1 MKDLEELLE
10 ELLKKDESDSYIEFK
25 TNLEPHLVGEYISAL
40 SNSACLKTRD
50 FGYLIFGIEDKS
62 KKIVGTKFDIK
73 NAKIK
78 SENNK
83 NNTESLE
90 LYLRRNIEPKIS
102 FEFYD
107 LEIEEKKIV
116 ILEIASAKGR
126 PTTYKGKGLCRI
138 NESKTSLDLLPEKFI
153 KKIYNSETDWSLLTP
168 DKKYSFEDLDE
179 EAVERACKLIISNN
193 SQFEQFKNFP
203 KTLFKKAKILS
214 AEGEIVNAT
223 MLLLGK
229 SEFGSDFGEIK
240 IKFPGW
246 RSGVGEV
253 GGAET
258 FTIPFL
264 TEVPKIYLKIR
275 NDKIKTFPDGSL
287 FPNHDVIDKYDKEA
301 CLEAINNCIAHN
313 DYFQAKIIAIHQCQ
327 NQKLDKIKDEIDY
340 IDFESNGNFYYGKPY
355 DYLDGKGTP
364 KKYRN
369 KFLAEAM
376 KTLKMGVDVSGRG
389 INFIY
394 QKQIDKYFPIPDF
407 ISRNEGDYEEIFALR
422 IYGKIIDKKFSEILR
437 NHPSFDISKVILL
450 DKIQKMRGAE
460 VDEDEARKL
469 AKEKLIEGRRP
480 NYILSAKVSEIL
492 GQKADYINK
501 KGSSPEEIAQ
511 KILKLLKTFPNGCN
525 RRDIDGACYYMI
537 STLKNDKQKDKM
549 IQNILT
555 KLKKSKVID
564 KIGEKRNAIWILK
577 KE

>member
-1 MKDLEELLE
+1 
-10 ELLKKDESDSYIEFK
+10 
-25 TNLEPHLVGEYISAL
+25 
-40 SNSACLKTRD
+40 
-50 FGYLIFGIEDKS
+50 
-62 KKIVGTKFDIK
+62 
-73 NAKIK
+73 
-78 SENNK
+78 
-83 NNTESLE
+83 
-90 LYLRRNIEPKIS
+90 
-102 FEFYD
+102 
-107 LEIEEKKIV
+107 
-116 ILEIASAKGR
+116 
-126 PTTYKGKGLCRI
+126 
-138 NESKTSLDLLPEKFI
+138 
-153 KKIYNSETDWSLLTP
+153 
-168 DKKYSFEDLDE
+168 
-179 EAVERACKLIISNN
+179 
-193 SQFEQFKNFP
+193 
-203 KTLFKKAKILS
+203 
-214 AEGEIVNAT
+214 

-287 FPNHDVIDKYDKEA
+287 FPNHDVVDKYDKEA

-407 ISRNEGDYEEIFALR
+407 ISRNEGNYEEIFVLR

-437 NHPSFDISKVILL
+437 NHPSFDISKIILL
-450 DKIQKMRGAE
+450 DKIQKMQGAE

-492 GQKADYINK
+492 GKEVEHTEK
-501 KGSSPEEIAQ
+501 KGFSDEEISNFIV
-511 KILKLLKTFPNGCN
+511 KHLKNFPNGQN
-525 RRDIDGACYYMI
+525 RGQINDLVLKYMPGI
-537 STLKNDKQKDKM
+537 LNKKQKAMK
-549 IQNILT
+549 INNILT
-555 KLKKSKVID
+555 KLTKKNIIKNFGND
-564 KIGEKRNAIWILK
+564 RNSLWKFLQNK
-577 KE
+577 

>member
-1 MKDLEELLE
+1 MKDLKKLLE

-25 TNLEPHLVGEYISAL
+25 TDIEPSLVGEYISAL
-40 SNSACLKTRD
+40 SNSACLKHRD
-50 FGYLIFGIEDKS
+50 FGYLVFGIEDKS

-78 SENNK
+78 SKNNK
-83 NNTESLE
+83 NDKESLE
-90 LYLRRNIEPKIS
+90 LYLRRMIEPRI
-102 FEFYD
+102 FFDFYD

-116 ILEIASAKGR
+116 ILEIESAKEK
-126 PTTYKGKGLCRI
+126 PTKYEGKGFCRI
-138 NESKTSLDLLPEKFI
+138 NESKTSLDSLPAKFI
-153 KKIYNSETDWSLLTP
+153 KKIYNSETDWSLQVP
-168 DKKYSFEDLDE
+168 DKEYSFDDLDE

-193 SQFEQFKNFP
+193 SQFEQFKNSP
-203 KTLFKKAKILS
+203 KTLLKKAKILS

-327 NQKLDKIKDEIDY
+327 NQKLDKIKEEIDY

-376 KTLKMGVDVSGRG
+376 KTLKMGVDVSGKG
-389 INFIY
+389 IGFIY

-407 ISRNEGDYEEIFALR
+407 ISRNEGDYEEIFVLR
-422 IYGKIIDKKFSEILR
+422 IYGKVIDKKFSEILR
-437 NHPSFDISKVILL
+437 NHPSFDIPKIILL
-450 DKIQKMRGAE
+450 DKIQKGLGNE
-460 VDEDEARKL
+460 IDENDVKKL
-469 AKEKLIEGRRP
+469 QKEKLIEGRKP
-480 NYILSAKVSEIL
+480 NYILSMKVAEIL
-492 GQKADYINK
+492 GEEVEYTRR
-501 KGSSPEEIAQ
+501 KGFSDDEVIDIII
-511 KILKLLKTFPNGCN
+511 KHLKNFPNGKS
-525 RRDIDGACYYMI
+525 RLQIDELAEKYL
-537 STLKNDKQKDKM
+537 STTLNSDKKRAKIKYILSKMKKKNLIKNFGSDKKPFYKL
-549 IQNILT
+549 IL
-555 KLKKSKVID
+555 
-564 KIGEKRNAIWILK
+564 
-577 KE
+577 